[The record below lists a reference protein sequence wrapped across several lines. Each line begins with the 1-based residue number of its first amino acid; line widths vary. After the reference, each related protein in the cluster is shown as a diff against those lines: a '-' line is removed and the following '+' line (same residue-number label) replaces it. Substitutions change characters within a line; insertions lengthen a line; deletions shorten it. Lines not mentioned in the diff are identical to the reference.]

1 MRETGAVTGGRR
13 SGSRPAVQLTETA
26 PRDPLALG
34 RTAYLRGA
42 WGEARRQLS
51 AAGALHPLTAADLDR
66 LGVAAFLT
74 GEEATAAQSWA
85 SASQTWA
92 GQGAPGHAARSA
104 FWLGVTLLQRG
115 EHARGG
121 GWLARARRLAG
132 AAGDCV
138 ECGYLRIPAGL
149 EALERGDGDS
159 AEAVFADVVRTAE
172 RFGDPDLRALGNLG
186 RGQALILAGQPGTGT
201 DLLDEAMV
209 AVTAAEV
216 SAIPS
221 GIIYCA
227 VILTC
232 RKLFDLER
240 AGEWTAAL
248 SRWCA
253 EQPDLKAYRGQCL
266 VHRSEIMQSRG
277 EWSQAMTE
285 VRRACER
292 LADPPGD
299 PALGMAYYQLGE
311 LQRLRGDFGEAERSY
326 RRASAEGHSV
336 QPGLALLRLAQ
347 GRTQHAL
354 AAIRTA
360 VEEARGTADRA
371 RVLLAD
377 VEIALAAGEVSSARS
392 AAAEL
397 ADIAEAFDMPYL
409 RVVVG
414 YARGSVSLCEGDPA
428 AACAELR
435 RTWPAWQRLDLPYE
449 AACVRLR
456 MAQAYRQLA
465 DHDSAELELDAARR
479 VFERVGAAPALQRVR
494 ELARRAPERAPGS
507 LTRRE
512 LEVLRL
518 VATGATNAEIARSL
532 VLSEKT
538 VARHLA
544 NIFGKLEVSSRAAA
558 TAYAYRHGL
567 A

>member
-1 MRETGAVTGGRR
+1 MTGGRH
-13 SGSRPAVQLTETA
+13 SGFRPAVQLTVKV
-26 PRDPLALG
+26 PDDPLALG

-42 WGEARRQLS
+42 WGEARRHLS
-51 AAGALHPLTAADLDR
+51 AARDRRPLAAHDLDR
-66 LGVAAFLT
+66 LAVAAFLT
-74 GEEATAAQSWA
+74 GEEATAAAAWE
-85 SASQTWA
+85 SASQAWA
-92 GQGAPGHAARSA
+92 GQGAPAGAARSA

-132 AAGDCV
+132 EAGDCV
-138 ECGYLRIPAGL
+138 ECGYLGIPAGL
-149 EALERGDGDS
+149 EALERGDEAT
-159 AEAVFADVVRTAE
+159 AEAAFAEVVRTAE

-186 RGQALILAGQPGTGT
+186 RGQALILGGQLSTGTG
-201 DLLDEAMV
+201 LLDEAMV
-209 AVTAAEV
+209 AVTAEEV

-227 VILTC
+227 VILTY
-232 RKLFDLER
+232 RKIFDLSR
-240 AGEWTAAL
+240 AREWTAAL

-266 VHRSEIMQSRG
+266 VHRSEIMQARG
-277 EWSQAMTE
+277 EWSQAMAE

-311 LQRLRGDFGEAERSY
+311 LLRLRGEFDEAERSY
-326 RRASAEGHSV
+326 RRASASGHSV

-347 GRTQHAL
+347 GRTSDAL

-360 VEEARGTADRA
+360 VEEARGTAERA
-371 RVLLAD
+371 RVLLAHVD
-377 VEIALAAGEVSSARS
+377 IMLAAGEVSSARS

-397 ADIAEAFDMPYL
+397 ADIAGAFDMPYL
-409 RVVVG
+409 RAVVG
-414 YARGSVSLCEGDPA
+414 YARGSVSLCAGDPA

-449 AACVRLR
+449 AAWVRLR

-479 VFERVGAAPALQRVR
+479 VFEQVGAAPALARVR
-494 ELARRAPERAPGS
+494 ELSRRERGP

-558 TAYAYRHGL
+558 TAYAFRHDL